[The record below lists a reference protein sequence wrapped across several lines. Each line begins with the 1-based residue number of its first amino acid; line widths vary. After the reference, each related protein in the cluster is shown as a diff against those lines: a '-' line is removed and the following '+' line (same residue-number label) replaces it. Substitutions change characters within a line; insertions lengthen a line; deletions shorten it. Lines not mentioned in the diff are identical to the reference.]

1 MAIVDLTQESIRA
14 KADDMISADKEL
26 SDVIEKIE
34 DVIEWLK
41 VDFDG
46 QNELAWIESVQNV
59 KVSVYDLQKLV
70 KQQADKL
77 DEIANL
83 FEA

>member
-1 MAIVDLTQESIRA
+1 MAIVDLTKESIRA

-26 SDVIEKIE
+26 SSAIEKIE

-41 VDFDG
+41 ADFDG

-59 KVSVYDLQKLV
+59 KVSAYDLQKLV

-77 DEIANL
+77 DEIAKL

>member
-1 MAIVDLTQESIRA
+1 MAIVDLTKESIRA

-26 SDVIEKIE
+26 SSAIEKIE

-41 VDFDG
+41 ADFDG

-59 KVSVYDLQKLV
+59 KVSLHDLQTLV

-83 FEA
+83 FDA

>member
-14 KADDMISADKEL
+14 KADDMITADKEL
-26 SDVIEKIE
+26 TDVIEKID
-34 DVIEWLK
+34 DVIDWLK
-41 VDFDG
+41 SDFDG
-46 QNELAWIESVQNV
+46 QNELTWVESVQNV
-59 KVSVYDLQKLV
+59 KVSLHDLQTLV

-83 FEA
+83 FDA

>member
-34 DVIEWLK
+34 DAIEWLK

>member
-14 KADDMISADKEL
+14 KADDMITADKEL
-26 SDVIEKIE
+26 TDVIEKID
-34 DVIEWLK
+34 DVIDWLK
-41 VDFDG
+41 SDFDG
-46 QNELAWIESVQNV
+46 QNELTWVESVQNV
-59 KVSVYDLQKLV
+59 KVSLHDLQVLV

-83 FEA
+83 FDA

>member
-1 MAIVDLTQESIRA
+1 MAIVDLTKESIRA
-14 KADDMISADKEL
+14 KADDMIAADKEL
-26 SDVIEKIE
+26 ADAIEKIE

-41 VDFDG
+41 ADFDG

-77 DEIANL
+77 DDIANL
-83 FEA
+83 FDA